1 MNYDNMENKRILD
14 LIMQLGVNIP
24 DSYKWD
30 YELRKEFDEVT
41 TFLKKNSTL
50 YPKETRE
57 WKSKEEFFK
66 E

>member
-1 MNYDNMENKRILD
+1 MENKRILD

-24 DSYKWD
+24 DSFKWE

-41 TFLKKNSTL
+41 AFLKKNTAL
-50 YPKETRE
+50 YAKESQK

-66 E
+66 D